1 MKLKSITPHDQ
12 SVVGE
17 VEVSTVQ
24 EVLDAVE
31 KAQIAFETW
40 QYLPISSRLEFIQK
54 YREYIVKH
62 KQELAKLIT
71 LEMGKPLAQSEEDID
86 WELGFIDYYIEKGA
100 ENLSSETVYKKE
112 KDNFRVT
119 YEPYGVC
126 ACIAPWNFPL
136 SMFNSGVLPALIA
149 GNTVVFK
156 PSEYTTLSQKRMV
169 ELLQE
174 TGLPDGVLNIVYGD
188 GSVGEM
194 LVNSDID
201 LVWFTGSTKVG
212 QEIYKKCGEKF
223 IKALCELGGSSPG
236 IVFSD
241 CDVDDAVETI
251 YYARFSNCGQVC
263 SAIKRLFVEKSIYD
277 SFVQKLTDRVKT
289 MKIGNPMTQVDIG
302 PMVSKKQLDLLLEQV
317 ENAVAHGAK
326 VVIGGKKPVGDEYGK
341 GNYFEPTTLT
351 NIKENMRVMTEETF
365 GPVLPIV
372 PFTTEEEAIEM
383 ANNTQY
389 GLSADIFTQD
399 LDKAERVAKK
409 IKSGAVGINTDS
421 YYKPQCPIG
430 GYKKSGIGREYGKIG
445 MQEFTQIKLIAVH
458 SDR

>member
-1 MKLKSITPHDQ
+1 MTLKSVNPHDQ

-17 VEVSTVQ
+17 VEVSTQ
-24 EVLDAVE
+24 QDVLDAVE
-31 KAQIAFETW
+31 KAQIAFAMW
-40 QYLPISSRLEFIQK
+40 QYVSVNDRIEYIKK
-54 YREYIVKH
+54 YREYVVKH
-62 KQELAKLIT
+62 KEELAQLMT
-71 LEMGKPLAQSEEDID
+71 QEMGKPLIQSQEDID

-100 ENLSSETVYKKE
+100 ENLADEAVYKKE
-112 KDNFRVT
+112 KDDFRVA

-174 TGLPDGVLNIVYGD
+174 TGIPEGVLNIVYGD

-194 LVNSDID
+194 LAKSDID

-241 CDVDDAVETI
+241 CDIDNAVETI
-251 YYARFSNCGQVC
+251 YFARFSNCGQVC
-263 SAIKRLFVEKSIYD
+263 SAIKRLFVEESIYD
-277 SFVQKLTDRVKT
+277 SFVQKLTDRVKS

-302 PMVSKKQLDLLLEQV
+302 PMVSKKQLDLLTAQV
-317 ENAVAHGAK
+317 ENAVSQGAK
-326 VVIGGKKPVGDEYGK
+326 VMIGGKEPMGAEYGK
-341 GNYFEPTTLT
+341 GNYFEPTILT
-351 NIKENMRVMTEETF
+351 NIKPHMRVMTEETF

-372 PFTTEEEAIEM
+372 PFSTEEEAIKL

-399 LDKAERVAKK
+399 LEKAERVAKK
-409 IKSGAVGINTDS
+409 IKSGAVAINTDS

-430 GYKKSGIGREYGKIG
+430 GYKKSGIGRVYGKIG
-445 MQEFTQIKLIAVH
+445 MQEFTQVKLIAVH
-458 SDR
+458 KNS